1 MRQISNRQL
10 EILEATGHILLEQG
24 VAGLTTK
31 NLALRMGFSESALY
45 RHFKNKSE
53 ILEGHIRYLFS
64 NVRER
69 LSLIDTERVS
79 SQQAI
84 EMFMASQFSYLN
96 QNRHFVVA
104 MLSET
109 LLDSDSLV
117 RVACLEM
124 FAYVRQFFGELIARG
139 LEKRE
144 IQTVLSEDALFHCIM
159 GSFRVVMLRWKLND
173 FGFDLEEEGN
183 RLMKEI
189 VTVALHNK
197 AI

>member
-1 MRQISNRQL
+1 MRQISDRQL

-31 NLALRMGFSESALY
+31 NLAIRMGFSESALY

-69 LSLIDTERVS
+69 LSQIPVGEVTT
-79 SQQAI
+79 QQAI
-84 EMFMASQFSYLN
+84 EMFMTSQFRYLN
-96 QNRHFVVA
+96 QNKHFVVA

-117 RVACLEM
+117 RLACLEM
-124 FAYVRQFFGELIARG
+124 FAYVRQFFGGLIARG
-139 LEKRE
+139 IENGDIK
-144 IQTVLSEDALFHCIM
+144 TALSEDALFHCIM
-159 GSFRVVMLRWKLND
+159 GSFRVIMLRWKLSD

-189 VTVALHNK
+189 INVALHNK